1 VRKGHS
7 PRKRGNQVDKPN
19 RDWQQRSASTHRSH
33 ESRAESP
40 VPNVDLT
47 LKHFHRRNE
56 RTLASTEGKRLYLRV
71 GDEVNHLRYEQWGL
85 GVVTEVMTS
94 SIPGGTCLARVRFQ
108 DGQLRCF
115 RLGYRTVRYSDT
127 DVALFLRSRMSV
139 IEGGKP
145 EETMQPKTAEYWRAQ
160 GYQLSPLQTHC
171 PACQAAVDVW
181 AKPNRHESTAR
192 LMVLVDPRT
201 FEPHWAG
208 CPNAKQFRTEQ
219 QRQAGR
225 L

>member
-1 VRKGHS
+1 MSDSHKTRPELTGALRHLLAGECGQYLNA
-7 PRKRGNQVDKPN
+7 RQV
-19 RDWQQRSASTHRSH
+19 AT
-33 ESRAESP
+33 
-40 VPNVDLT
+40 V
-47 LKHFHRRNE
+47 
-56 RTLASTEGKRLYLRV
+56 
-71 GDEVNHLRYEQWGL
+71 L
-85 GVVTEVMTS
+85 GVCVKT
-94 SIPGGTCLARVRFQ
+94 VRRLHA